1 MYGVSNLITILLVL
15 LVETGTLNT
24 PTQRRYIIKYP
35 SPGGMREGWGR
46 GAAGRGQ
53 GGLGPRPEVGWRK
66 WWLGCG

>member
-46 GAAGRGQ
+46 GRRGEA
-53 GGLGPRPEVGWRK
+53 RVG
-66 WWLGCG
+66 